1 MASFAIGSHS
11 PTDIAA
17 SIVQERT
24 IIQQHYEMIR
34 SLRARIAENE
44 QRFGI
49 VSSEVHR
56 AIDDGRL
63 LETQAV
69 CNWLIDIDLLDRIEH
84 AGS

>member
-1 MASFAIGSHS
+1 MASFAIGSQS

-24 IIQQHYEMIR
+24 IIQQHYDMIR

-44 QRFGI
+44 QRFEI
-49 VSSEVHR
+49 ASSEVHQ

-63 LETQAV
+63 SESQAV

-84 AGS
+84 AGN